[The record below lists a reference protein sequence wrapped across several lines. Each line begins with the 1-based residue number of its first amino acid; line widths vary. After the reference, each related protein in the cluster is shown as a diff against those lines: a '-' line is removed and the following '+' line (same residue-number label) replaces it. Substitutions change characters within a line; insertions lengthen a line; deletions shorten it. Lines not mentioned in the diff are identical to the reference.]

1 MDNRTIRAA
10 KRVEDITAFYVH
22 AAVYVIINL
31 LLVII
36 NVTITDDVWWAHWV
50 ILGWGVGLV
59 GHWFA
64 VFGGTPRFISRWQWR
79 KMRELR
85 RKDG

>member
-1 MDNRTIRAA
+1 MDERTIKAA
-10 KRVEDITAFYVH
+10 RRVEEITVFYVH

-50 ILGWGVGLV
+50 ILGWGLGLV
-59 GHWFA
+59 AHWA
-64 VFGGTPRFISRWQWR
+64 SVFGGTPRFIRRWQWR
-79 KMRELR
+79 KLRELR
-85 RKDG
+85 RKA